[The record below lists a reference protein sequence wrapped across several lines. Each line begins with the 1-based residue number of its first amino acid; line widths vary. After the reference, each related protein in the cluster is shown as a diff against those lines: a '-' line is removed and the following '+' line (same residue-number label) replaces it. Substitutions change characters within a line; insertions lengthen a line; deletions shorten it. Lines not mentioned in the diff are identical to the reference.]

1 MATGIMHSPIH
12 RTMSPDIAVTSY
24 DDGPVTSPT
33 MRSQVQDFTSLA
45 PPQTQRYDTS
55 DGERSDRYYTASS
68 GDENFDDDYDDD
80 DDEDGMCIRLD
91 SDDDTTSLSGLH
103 INLKTLQAVSSML
116 AHYHPIIQSDPY
128 GNPIFVAP
136 PPPEDEYSEQD
147 GAMASAS
154 GRDFLG
160 STTSHDTTLTGD
172 DDYQC
177 ALQELDDVII
187 GQDQT
192 LLSDALTELTDVMEK
207 MTYFSA
213 EAVDD
218 I

>member
-1 MATGIMHSPIH
+1 
-12 RTMSPDIAVTSY
+12 
-24 DDGPVTSPT
+24 
-33 MRSQVQDFTSLA
+33 
-45 PPQTQRYDTS
+45 
-55 DGERSDRYYTASS
+55 
-68 GDENFDDDYDDD
+68 
-80 DDEDGMCIRLD
+80 MCIRLD

-116 AHYHPIIQSDPY
+116 AHYHPIIQSDCN

-136 PPPEDEYSEQD
+136 PPPEDEYQSPE
-147 GAMASAS
+147 GAPQSTS
-154 GRDFLG
+154 GRAILD
-160 STTSHDTTLTGD
+160 STASRDSTMTGD

-187 GQDQT
+187 SQDHT
-192 LLSDALTELTDVMEK
+192 LLSDALCELTDVMEK

-213 EAVDD
+213 ESVDD